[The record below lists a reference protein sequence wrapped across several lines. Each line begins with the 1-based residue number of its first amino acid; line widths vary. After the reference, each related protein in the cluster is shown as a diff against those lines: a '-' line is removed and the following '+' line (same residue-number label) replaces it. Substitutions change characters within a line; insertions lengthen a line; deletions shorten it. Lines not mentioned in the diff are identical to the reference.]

1 MKKLWM
7 VVLSIPLCL
16 LLVLAGCIQTE
27 TSPEPVPVP
36 APSQDSIAEPGP
48 ETQQPETQQPK
59 TQQPETQQPETQPS
73 PSEMVPRIT
82 VEELLKKM
90 EQNEDVLVIDTRK
103 GVETAYPEGHIPG
116 AMPVT
121 LETIVSGEWMLPGD
135 KDREIILY
143 CT

>member
-7 VVLSIPLCL
+7 VVLSLPLCL

-48 ETQQPETQQPK
+48 E